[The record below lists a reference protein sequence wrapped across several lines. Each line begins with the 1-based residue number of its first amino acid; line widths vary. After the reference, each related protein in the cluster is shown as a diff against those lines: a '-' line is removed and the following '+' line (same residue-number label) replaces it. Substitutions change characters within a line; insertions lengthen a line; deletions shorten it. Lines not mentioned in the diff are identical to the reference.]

1 MTSADAA
8 HLVVFRIT
16 NSSDWS
22 NATEVTCGDDVTKL
36 QLERHA
42 RYEAHLLGGLLG
54 GLLLRSVTFEVRGA
68 SAFLFEVVT
77 STGVSTIEVNDYT
90 HIVAMK
96 AVSVLVMSQHVVS
109 V

>member
-1 MTSADAA
+1 MTSVDAA

-36 QLERHA
+36 QLDRHA
-42 RYEAHLLGGLLG
+42 RYEAHLLG